1 MRIAVVG
8 VGAVGGVL
16 GGLLQRAGHAVS
28 FVARGD
34 ALTALRAEGLTV
46 STPAGPL
53 ATGPLAASADARDL
67 GAQDLVVVA
76 VKAWQV
82 ERLAPSL
89 RALIEEKTLVVPVQN
104 GVEAA
109 EQLAAALGEEAVLG
123 GICHVLAEREGAARV
138 RYAGPAPLLT
148 IGERARASESSAR
161 VERLAETLR
170 AAGISAA
177 VSERIDA
184 ALWSKLLFVEPLGSV
199 GAVTRSPADRVRAIP
214 ETRAM
219 LEEAMR
225 EVRAVAAGRGVA
237 VPESAI
243 AQALARVDSL
253 PAGATASMHR
263 DLVEGRP
270 SELREQTG
278 AVVRLGAKAG
288 VARPVHDFLWASLLP
303 EAMRGWGSSS
313 PGAGPAPE

>member
-1 MRIAVVG
+1 MRVAIAG

-16 GGLLQRAGHAVS
+16 GGLLSRGGHAVS
-28 FVARGD
+28 FVARGE
-34 ALTALRAEGLTV
+34 ALAAIRAEGVTIT
-46 STPAGPL
+46 TPAG
-53 ATGPLAASADARDL
+53 AFSTGPLAASADPREL
-67 GAQDLVVVA
+67 GAQDLVIVA

-82 ERLAPSL
+82 EGLAPSL
-89 RALIEEKTLVVPVQN
+89 RYLIEEKTLVVPVQN

-109 EQLAAALGEEAVLG
+109 DQLASALGEGPGEGLDEGLGEGPVVG
-123 GICHVLAEREGAARV
+123 GICHVLATREGAARV
-138 RYAGPAPLLT
+138 RYAGPAPQMTL
-148 IGERARASESSAR
+148 GERAGGTSDR
-161 VERLAETLR
+161 VDRLAGALR
-170 AAGISAA
+170 DAGIVA
-177 VSERIDA
+177 VVSSEIGA
-184 ALWSKLLFVEPLGSV
+184 LLWSKLLFVEPLGSV
-199 GAVTRSPADRVRAIP
+199 GAVTRSTADVVRAVP

-225 EVRAVAAGRGVA
+225 EVRAVAGGRGIV

-243 AQALARVDSL
+243 VQSLARVDSL

-278 AVVRLGAKAG
+278 AVVRLGKSAG

-303 EAMRGWGSSS
+303 EAMRAW
-313 PGAGPAPE
+313 A